1 MNTVLLI
8 FPLLLP
14 IIFVILVILI
24 MICSLYLPWSLLWQG
39 DCAGFNTTLTI
50 SIDIMNPTI
59 FIIRTR
65 SIVLISLI
73 WDYWPWWRGFLCHL
87 QLPSSLQLSF
97 SSSLSVSDC
106 IWYIYL
112 LRIIYKCQGCEL
124 SVEDFVKLTERSI
137 LINKEIFFL
146 ASALWSTHLCHI
158 F

>member
-39 DCAGFNTTLTI
+39 DCAGLNTTLTI

-73 WDYWPWWRGFLCHL
+73 WDYWPWWRGVLCHL

-97 SSSLSVSDC
+97 SSLLSGSDC

-112 LRIIYKCQGCEL
+112 LCIIYKCQGCEL
-124 SVEDFVKLTERSI
+124 SVENFVKLTERRI

-146 ASALWSTHLCHI
+146 WSTHLCHI